1 MNRIRCNDWQR
12 KIREFEIKEIVA
24 PLSLFCIVRSIFFMV
39 RISFDF
45 FFFFLFGTAKKVFS
59 DVFRIFRFS
68 KNNNDIR

>member
-1 MNRIRCNDWQR
+1 
-12 KIREFEIKEIVA
+12 
-24 PLSLFCIVRSIFFMV
+24 MV